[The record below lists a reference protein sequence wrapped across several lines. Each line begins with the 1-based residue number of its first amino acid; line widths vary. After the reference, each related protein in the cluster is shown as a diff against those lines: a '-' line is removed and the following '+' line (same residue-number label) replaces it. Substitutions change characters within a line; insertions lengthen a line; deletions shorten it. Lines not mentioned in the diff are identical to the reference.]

1 MPMPTKRKAILVINK
16 SGKIGDTF
24 IARSSGN
31 KILEDTVL
39 RTLKPF

>member
-1 MPMPTKRKAILVINK
+1 MQMPANRKAILAINK
-16 SGKIGDTF
+16 SGKIGDTS